1 MYGQVAH
8 MTTAATLRRR
18 NGGTPKTDVDRFRQY
33 SRRGAPGP
41 HAYVI
46 LLGLD
51 TFDAP
56 GLLRAVARGLAYRAF
71 ERFRQNTSLSLERLT
86 GLIDVPRRT
95 MTRRKRDGRFL
106 PDESDRLLRAAM
118 LFGKTLDLFEG
129 NRDAATEWL
138 TTAQPALGGII
149 PLDLARTEVGAR
161 EVERLLGRLEHGV
174 FA

>member
-1 MYGQVAH
+1 MRPAFGSAGFHSEIGGCSQHSRLHACNSLAGGLGWIGPVPDRVRPHSLRGVAKWLIMYGQVAH

-18 NGGTPKTDVDRFRQY
+18 HGGTPKTDVDRFRQY
-33 SRRGAPGP
+33 SRRGVPGP

-95 MTRRKRDGRFL
+95 MTRRKR
-106 PDESDRLLRAAM
+106 
-118 LFGKTLDLFEG
+118 
-129 NRDAATEWL
+129 
-138 TTAQPALGGII
+138 
-149 PLDLARTEVGAR
+149 
-161 EVERLLGRLEHGV
+161 
-174 FA
+174 